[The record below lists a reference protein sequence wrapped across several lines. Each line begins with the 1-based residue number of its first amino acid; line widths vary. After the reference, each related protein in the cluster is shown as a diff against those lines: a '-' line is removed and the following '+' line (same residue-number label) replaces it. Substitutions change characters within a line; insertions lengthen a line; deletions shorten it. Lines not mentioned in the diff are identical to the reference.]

1 MIARLRRESE
11 ESFTCFLV
19 IGIIVGLGWGYF
31 TFKKHQ
37 IAKEVENQ
45 LESLMDRQFIV
56 TDIQS
61 SKDESGSY
69 YHVTVKMEGIKDPF
83 TLEQNEDASTSLFRY
98 DVISELWRR
107 QYRQQINEIIKQHPF
122 QFEDIDGTVGIQ
134 REQPVKI
141 KNVPSIQEIREQY
154 GKEDIIDNIDIRVKT
169 AFPKNGSQQESENEK
184 VYNLLQ
190 DLRNHEMDGNLSL
203 TIEYKGSTQIYKIL
217 INDTQKDIYHSP
229 GDMKKSW
236 YKDQKAIEELNNKL
250 KAKEEDKT

>member
-1 MIARLRRESE
+1 MKKLIGVILIL
-11 ESFTCFLV
+11 FLV
-19 IGIIVGLGWGYF
+19 IGGLWIF
-31 TFKKHQ
+31 AVFKDHQ
-37 IAKEVENQ
+37 IAKDIEHK
-45 LESLMDRQFIV
+45 LEERMNREFKVTNIV
-56 TDIQS
+56 SYNDG
-61 SKDESGSY
+61 SGDY
-69 YHVTVKMEGIKDPF
+69 YGVTVEMEGIKDLF
-83 TLEQNEDASTSLFRY
+83 TLEQNEDAPTSLFRY

-107 QYRQQINEIIKQHPF
+107 QYRQQINEIIKQHPL

-134 REQPVKI
+134 REKPVKI

-169 AFPKNGSQQESENEK
+169 AFPTNSSQQESENEK

-217 INDTQKDIYHSP
+217 INDTQKDIYHNP
-229 GDMKKSW
+229 EDMKKSW

>member
-1 MIARLRRESE
+1 MKKLIGAILIL
-11 ESFTCFLV
+11 FVV
-19 IGIIVGLGWGYF
+19 IGGLWIF
-31 TFKKHQ
+31 SIFKDHQ
-37 IAKEVENQ
+37 IAKDIEHK
-45 LESLMDRQFIV
+45 LEERMNREFKVTNIV
-56 TDIQS
+56 NYNDG
-61 SKDESGSY
+61 SGDY
-69 YHVTVKMEGIKDPF
+69 YGVTVKMEGIKDPF
-83 TLEQNEDASTSLFRY
+83 TLEQNEDAPTSLFRY

-134 REQPVKI
+134 REKPVKI

-154 GKEDIIDNIDIRVKT
+154 GKEAIIDNIDIRVKT
-169 AFPKNGSQQESENEK
+169 AFPTNSSQQESENEK

-229 GDMKKSW
+229 EDMKQSW

-250 KAKEEDKT
+250 KAKREDKT